1 MSRGFGRQRSVF
13 VFTVLLCLIF
23 AGSLV
28 AKDTAKIQFNKEK
41 HDFGKVEQGK
51 VLTYAFKFKNIGSAP
66 PVDVQPRLSK
76 AKNSIQEKKG
86 RSRSPLI
93 RRDMGAMSPNTS
105 MSIQTIP
112 PLLKSS

>member
-41 HDFGKVEQGK
+41 HDFGKVEQGSHIC
-51 VLTYAFKFKNIGSAP
+51 L
-66 PVDVQPRLSK
+66 
-76 AKNSIQEKKG
+76 
-86 RSRSPLI
+86 
-93 RRDMGAMSPNTS
+93 
-105 MSIQTIP
+105 
-112 PLLKSS
+112 